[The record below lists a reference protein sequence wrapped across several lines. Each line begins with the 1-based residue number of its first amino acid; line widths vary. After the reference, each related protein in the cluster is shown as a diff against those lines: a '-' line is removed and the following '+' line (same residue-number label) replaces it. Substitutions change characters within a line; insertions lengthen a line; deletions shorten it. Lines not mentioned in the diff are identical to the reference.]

1 MTYLQKFFIFIP
13 QSYTGKN
20 NSVILF
26 FECYCSVAHL
36 LDDGEGFDSR
46 ALLFENLSA
55 GLEAFFNGD
64 ADALKLGTRLVDYID
79 KSRNGGAVCKE
90 IVDDEYLV
98 ALVYVVFDTVTRL
111 SVPFVKEW
119 TTEE

>member
-1 MTYLQKFFIFIP
+1 M
-13 QSYTGKN
+13 SAGKN
-20 NSVILF
+20 NAVVLF

-55 GLEAFFNGD
+55 GLEAFFNDD
-64 ADALKLGTRLVDYID
+64 ADALKLSARLVDYID

-90 IVDDEYLV
+90 IVHYKHIIV
-98 ALVYVVFDTVTRL
+98 GA
-111 SVPFVKEW
+111 
-119 TTEE
+119 